1 MESDNPRADT
11 RAPTRTR
18 VIVFAAPALVALATL
33 ALLLWSAWPV
43 VRPVPEVEVA
53 QVVFDRS
60 TQRESTPGSTPTTD
74 APRSTKTVQAAGWL
88 EAEPFFI
95 ACTALADGV
104 VESIS
109 VLEGQYV
116 EEGTI
121 VAELV
126 KEDSELR
133 VRRARAEL
141 DARRAALESA
151 QAELDA
157 AQRTWDEPVE
167 LQRAIETGKAAL
179 EENEAE
185 LARLPALIR
194 AARARMIGFDEEL
207 ERIERAATRG
217 VANELEVIRARQAA
231 HAQRA
236 EVEALEAQE
245 RVLLARVDR
254 LRAELHAAQRDLEL
268 RIEDTRRL
276 GNAKAALLGAKASV
290 DRAQAELD
298 DAQLEL
304 SRMTIRAPISGYV
317 QERLKAPG
325 DKVMRA
331 MDDPESAHLLHLYDP
346 EKLQVRVDVPLADA
360 SHVYDGQPCEVV
372 VEVLPD
378 KVFRGEVLRSTHQA
392 DLQKNTLEFKVRV
405 IDPDPVLRPEMLTR
419 VKFLADDQASG
430 TSTSASASAPATT
443 PLVLVP
449 KRALQ
454 IGDTTTRV
462 WTITQRRA
470 GRGVLRPVPIESIEV
485 RDDHVLVRAD
495 LTPGSLVVVGSHIPK
510 DGQRVAIKP
519 EQTHQLATTEGGA
532 S

>member
-1 MESDNPRADT
+1 MESDNPT
-11 RAPTRTR
+11 RGANAPTHGRTIA
-18 VIVFAAPALVALATL
+18 IVAPALVALATL

-60 TQRESTPGSTPTTD
+60 TQPIDRNAPSPTTS
-74 APRSTKTVQAAGWL
+74 PPKSTKTVQAAGWL
-88 EAEPFFI
+88 EAEPFYI

-104 VESIS
+104 VESIN
-109 VLEGQYV
+109 VLEGEYIKQG
-116 EEGTI
+116 EI
-121 VAELV
+121 VAQLV
-126 KEDSELR
+126 KEDSEIR
-133 VRRARAEL
+133 VRRASAEL
-141 DARRAALESA
+141 DARNAALESA
-151 QAELDA
+151 HAELDA
-157 AQRTWDEPVE
+157 AQRSWDEPVE
-167 LQRAIETGKAAL
+167 LERAVETGRAAL

-185 LARLPALIR
+185 LARLPAQIR
-194 AARARMIGFDEEL
+194 AARARMVGFDEEL
-207 ERIERAATRG
+207 DRIERSATRG

-245 RVLLARVDR
+245 RVLDARVDR
-254 LRAELHAAQRDLEL
+254 LRAELRASERDLEL
-268 RIEDTRRL
+268 RIEDRRML
-276 GNAKAALLGAKASV
+276 DSAKAALKNAQAGVA
-290 DRAQAELD
+290 RARAELD
-298 DAQLEL
+298 DARLEL
-304 SRMTIRAPISGYV
+304 ARMTIRAPISGYV

-331 MDDPESAHLLHLYDP
+331 MDSPDSAHLLHLYDP

-378 KVFRGEVLRSTHQA
+378 RVFKGEVLRSTHLA

-419 VKFLADDQASG
+419 VKFLADDQTTNGSMRASN
-430 TSTSASASAPATT
+430 ATPNT
-443 PLVLVP
+443 IPLVLVP

-454 IGDTTTRV
+454 IGDKTTRV

-470 GRGVLRPVPIESIEV
+470 GRGVLRAVPIESVEA

-495 LTPGSLVVVGSHIPK
+495 LTPGSLVVVGSHIPH

-519 EQTHQLATTEGGA
+519 EQAQKLATNEGGA